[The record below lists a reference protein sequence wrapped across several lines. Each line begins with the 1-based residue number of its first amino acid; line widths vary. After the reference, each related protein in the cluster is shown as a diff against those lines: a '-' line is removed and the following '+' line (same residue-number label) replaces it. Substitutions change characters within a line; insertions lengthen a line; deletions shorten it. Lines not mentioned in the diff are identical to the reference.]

1 MTLTALGMT
10 TNNGVQPMHRLRNR
24 VSIVSGAAHGIGRA
38 IAEAFASEGSHV
50 VLVDIDTAEGEGAAA
65 AIREK
70 GNSALFLRCDVTNP
84 ADVSECVRRT
94 SEWKGSAEILCNN
107 AAYLGDFR
115 GALDA
120 TEEEWERCFQV
131 AVMGTQRFTQ
141 AVLPSMLEKKQGS
154 IVNIASVQ
162 ALAGCPASVAYT
174 ATKTAI
180 LGLTRSAAYDYGRQ
194 NIRVNA
200 ICPGPIQTR
209 ISPKAGEPAYTW
221 QCEQTM
227 LHRVGY
233 PGEVAA
239 VAVFLASDESS
250 YVTGVALP
258 VDGGWAA
265 K

>member
-1 MTLTALGMT
+1 
-10 TNNGVQPMHRLRNR
+10 MHRLTNK
-24 VSIVSGAAHGIGRA
+24 VAIVSGAAHGIGRA
-38 IAEAFASEGSHV
+38 IAEAFAAEGAHVVVTDIDSSEGEIV
-50 VLVDIDTAEGEGAAA
+50 AAS
-65 AIREK
+65 IREQ
-70 GNSALFLRCDVTNP
+70 GQSAVFLRCDVT
-84 ADVSECVRRT
+84 ATAEVVECVRRT
-94 SEWKGSAEILCNN
+94 IEWKGPVEILCNN
-107 AAYLGDFR
+107 AAYLGDFH

-120 TEEEWERCFQV
+120 TEEEWERCIQV
-131 AVMGTQRFTQ
+131 ALMGTHRFTQ

-162 ALAGCPASVAYT
+162 ALAGCPTSVAYT
-174 ATKTAI
+174 ATKSAI
-180 LGLTRSAAYDYGRQ
+180 LGFTISAAYDYGPQ

-209 ISPKAGEPAYTW
+209 ISPKPGDPAYNW

-233 PGEVAA
+233 PIEIAA
-239 VAVFLASDESS
+239 AAVFLASEESS
-250 YVTGVALP
+250 YITGVTLP

>member
-1 MTLTALGMT
+1 M
-10 TNNGVQPMHRLRNR
+10 QRLANK

-38 IAEAFASEGSHV
+38 IAEAFAAEGSHV
-50 VLVDIDTAEGEGAAA
+50 VLADLDASEGENTAAL
-65 AIREK
+65 IREK
-70 GNSALFLRCDVTNP
+70 GHSAIFVPCDVNATMEVE
-84 ADVSECVRRT
+84 ACVRRGV
-94 SEWKGSAEILCNN
+94 EWKGPAEILCNN
-107 AAYLGDFR
+107 AAYLGDFH

-120 TEEEWERCFQV
+120 TDEEWQRCIQV
-131 AVMGTQRFTQ
+131 ALMGTHRFTQ
-141 AVLPSMLEKKQGS
+141 AVLPSMIQREQGS

-162 ALAGCPASVAYT
+162 ALAGCPTSVAYT
-174 ATKTAI
+174 ATKSAI
-180 LGLTRSAAYDYGRQ
+180 LGFTLSAAYDYGPK

-209 ISPKAGEPAYTW
+209 ISPKPGEPAYAW

-233 PGEVAA
+233 PKEVAA
-239 VAVFLASDESS
+239 AAVFLASDESS
-250 YVTGVALP
+250 YITGVSLP